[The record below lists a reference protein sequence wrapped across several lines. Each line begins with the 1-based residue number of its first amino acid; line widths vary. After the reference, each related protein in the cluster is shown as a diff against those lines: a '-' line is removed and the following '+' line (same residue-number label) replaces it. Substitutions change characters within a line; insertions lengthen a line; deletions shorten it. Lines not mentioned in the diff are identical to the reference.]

1 MVGKGPKES
10 FMRTGFRRW
19 ILPAMLALMGV
30 GILPAEGFISYTE
43 GQVTVQRSGS
53 ELNGEIGL
61 NLREGDRVMTDS
73 DSLAVLELTDRGT
86 LKLREGS
93 EVVLGS
99 LQDEISVSLARGGLF
114 SRIRKLTGR
123 GYQVETPN
131 VVAAVRG
138 TEFFVAY
145 GRTIDDAPDLWLCVN
160 DGAVEVA
167 LEESGDTVTVN
178 EGEGINILSG
188 NRLTDPKFF
197 PWTLELNWNTDP
209 SAGEVVDVT
218 DLDGA
223 YADLRNFDYD

>member
-1 MVGKGPKES
+1 
-10 FMRTGFRRW
+10 MRAGNRRW
-19 ILPAMLALMGV
+19 ILPAMLALICA

-43 GQVTVQRSGS
+43 GQVTVRRSGS

-86 LKLREGS
+86 LKLREDS
-93 EVVLGS
+93 ELVLGS
-99 LQDEISVSLARGGLF
+99 LEDEVSVSLARGGLF
-114 SRIRKLTGR
+114 SRIRQLTGR
-123 GYQVETPN
+123 GYHVETPN

-160 DGAVEVA
+160 EGAVEVA
-167 LEESGDTVTVN
+167 LEDSGETVTVN

-197 PWTLELNWNTDP
+197 PWTQELNWNSDP
-209 SAGEVVDVT
+209 AAGEVRDST